1 MTKGQSRVRWVVL
14 AVVAGLAACE
24 DATDPGGI
32 SGTYQLIEAEGQSL
46 PAIIFDGE
54 TEFGHTTA
62 TALSG
67 SLTLRGDRYT
77 ERLVVELELDGQSLG
92 ENTVVVT
99 GDYTVDGQILEFD
112 PDPAESAS
120 FTGTLSGGVL
130 TTLEIDPDFGQLELV
145 WSR

>member
-1 MTKGQSRVRWVVL
+1 MTSSQSSVRGVVL
-14 AVVAGLAACE
+14 ALVTVLAACE

-32 SGTYQLIEAEGQSL
+32 SGTYELIEAEGQAP
-46 PAIIFDGE
+46 PAVIFDGD
-54 TEFGHTTA
+54 TEFGHATA
-62 TALSG
+62 TAHSG
-67 SLTLRGDRYT
+67 TLTLRGDRYT

-92 ENTVVVT
+92 ENAVVVT

-112 PDPAESAS
+112 PDPAESAP

-130 TTLEIDPDFGQLELV
+130 TTLEVDPDFGELELV